1 MTRVTGRPITFDQ
14 LFETAT
20 GRTRYDWQRDLAL
33 RHEPARVVVA
43 ATGAGKTEAV
53 TLDWLWRRRF
63 QPDTEQ
69 RRQTPRRLVLA
80 LPMRVL
86 VEQTHDRLQEMLR
99 RLTEAGLLEPL
110 KVYGLVGGAA
120 DDSWTLDPAADAVL
134 VGTIDMLI
142 SRALNRGFGRGRA
155 RWPIDFGLLNSDCLW
170 VFDEIQLMDA
180 AVATSAQLQA
190 FRMQLET
197 AAPSRTVWMSA
208 TLHPGWLETRDHP
221 VPSKAAFATLGKAD
235 HAGPLGKRLQAE
247 KSLVRESIALDDPAE
262 IAEIVLREHG
272 GVLERDESPCLTI
285 TICNTV
291 ERAVAIYEAL
301 LRRIDGDAD
310 LLLLHS
316 RFRPLDRKHRVG
328 SLFEECPAEGRIVVS
343 TQVVEAGID
352 LDAGALVT
360 ELAPWA
366 SLVQR
371 AGRLNREGKRR
382 ETRMVW
388 LDPGDEAIAK
398 RAAPYESKELEAARS
413 ALRECEGRS
422 FSPEALETFMTAR
435 PQRQN
440 ELLGSRPL
448 SVLLRLPDLID
459 LFDTDATLDG
469 DDPDIGR
476 FIRADDDLD
485 VGVAWRPL
493 SEKGPTLGD
502 PLPRHDEVCP
512 VPLSKR
518 KELAALS
525 PWRWNYALRRW
536 EKAVERNIRPGD
548 LLLLDSDAGGYDP
561 FRGWTGKTGRV
572 EPIHADGTVVDP
584 SDSDAADPESAHPKG
599 RWISL
604 VEHTEHVVS
613 EVERIIAGLDLSTEW
628 AASLRVAARAHDAGK
643 GHEEFQ
649 RRLREW
655 AGETSPWPGVWAK
668 APGNVKKRFPAFRH
682 ELVSALLL
690 LDRHDWSRDL
700 DLVAYLI
707 AAHHGKLRLTPRVLP
722 DDHDPQA
729 AICLG
734 VREGARVDEVDVG
747 GGERFGPLEIDLAVL
762 RIGSLDGATWIER
775 TLDLCD
781 RLGPFRLGYLEA
793 LLRAADQRAS
803 AEETKTT

>member
-1 MTRVTGRPITFDQ
+1 MRVTGRPMDFDY

-20 GRTRYDWQRDLAL
+20 ERQPYDWQRKLAL
-33 RHEPARVVVA
+33 REDPAQVIVA

-53 TLDWLWRRRF
+53 ALDWLWRRRF
-63 QPDTEQ
+63 QADAEK
-69 RRQTPRRLVLA
+69 RRRTPRRLVLA

-86 VEQTHDRLQEMLR
+86 VEQTRDRVEKMLR
-99 RLTEAGLLEPL
+99 RLSEADLLEPL
-110 KVYGLVGGAA
+110 KTHTLVGGAA
-120 DDSWTLDPAADAVL
+120 DDSWALEPAADAVL
-134 VGTIDMLI
+134 VGTIDMLL

-180 AVATSAQLQA
+180 AVATSAQLEA
-190 FRMQLET
+190 FRAQLET
-197 AAPSRTVWMSA
+197 AGPSRSVWMSA

-221 VPSKAAFATLGKAD
+221 VPDEAAFAALSPAD
-235 HAGPLGKRLQAE
+235 HAGPLGQRLRAS
-247 KSLVRESIALDDPAE
+247 KLLIREGVAVDDTARV
-262 IAEIVLREHG
+262 ADIVLREHKR
-272 GVLERDESPCLTI
+272 VLECGERPCLTL
-285 TICNTV
+285 TICNVV
-291 ERAVAIYEAL
+291 ERTVALYEAL
-301 LRRIDGDAD
+301 LRQVNGDVD

-316 RFRPLDRKHRVG
+316 RFRPPDRKHRVD
-328 SLFEECPAEGRIVVS
+328 SLLGEFPSEGRIVVS
-343 TQVVEAGID
+343 TQVIEAGID

-371 AGRLNREGKRR
+371 AGRLNRRGERR
-382 ETRMVW
+382 EARMVW
-388 LDPGDEAIAK
+388 LDPGDDAIAK
-398 RAAPYESKELEAARS
+398 RAAPYEPGELEAAHS
-413 ALRECEGRS
+413 ALRGLQGSS
-422 FSPEALETFMTAR
+422 FSPEALENFMRAR
-435 PQRQN
+435 SERQD

-493 SEKGPTLGD
+493 SEKGPTPGD

-584 SDSDAADPESAHPKG
+584 SDSDAADPESAHPEG